1 MLSSQDN
8 SHLLITTIPKLLL
21 LRFAHRSLSQG
32 SGILTL
38 QLIPLILL
46 FPVEFCVSSFDTSV
60 QPSRLV
66 DRVSISSTL
75 LTANQIPTIGK
86 PTPYLQLRKFPQ
98 VQVQAMSFNRHGHW
112 DYAVRRRD
120 GTINDPCQ
128 CHSGS

>member
-1 MLSSQDN
+1 MMLSSQDN

-21 LRFAHRSLSQG
+21 LRSAHRSLSQG

-75 LTANQIPTIGK
+75 LTANQIPTITNTL
-86 PTPYLQLRKFPQ
+86 PTTPKIPASSGTSNVLQPARSLGLPSPRAK
-98 VQVQAMSFNRHGHW
+98 AGW
-112 DYAVRRRD
+112 DD
-120 GTINDPCQ
+120 Q
-128 CHSGS
+128 